1 MEGKTDCFKEKKNN
15 CHGANNGPR
24 RHWSNRPPQTITHS
38 RSIPMIHG
46 AMGIF
51 APTGTNK
58 LLISLANGLE
68 NVSYSEVHPFV
79 FQQYSGFRKPKIYLP
94 PPISHWLF
102 YSFGCHLCISS
113 PYLRPIRRKNS

>member
-1 MEGKTDCFKEKKNN
+1 MVLDVIGPTD
-15 CHGANNGPR
+15 
-24 RHWSNRPPQTITHS
+24 PPQTIAHS

-51 APTGTNK
+51 APIGTNK

-79 FQQYSGFRKPKIYLP
+79 FQQYSGFRKQKIYLP
-94 PPISHWLF
+94 PPYISLAILSIWM
-102 YSFGCHLCISS
+102 SFMHFE
-113 PYLRPIRRKNS
+113 PIFKTYQTEKLLKKITDNNRL